1 LLTIIKILLKV
12 FLHYSWDSEAHKEW
26 VLDLANRL
34 TADGVD
40 LVFDRYDLH
49 IGSNNLHF
57 MEKIEACQKVVLVM
71 SKGYKPKVDSRTGG
85 AGYEYQIITSEIAVK
100 MASNTKCIPILRDGD
115 SHDSIPVLLQHFQ
128 YIDMRDDKKF
138 EQLYLELLRAIYG
151 KPLVTRPQLGKKP
164 SWENNFT
171 NNNKNSSDIQPK
183 QAHDII
189 ANSLY
194 RVVAEIENDAEIDRE
209 RLMQSLETVYK
220 KSKDMSR
227 DSAVLTAPE
236 FHETIDLLL
245 LSFQNDKLLITISG
259 NDASLWGSVAKH
271 FEYEVKAILNDI
283 MVIMD
288 QHGTSSHI
296 HWRFERMGDIML
308 VSYGNNGRGRSTDLS
323 VVNSLKSTKKTV
335 TSIGGKMDF
344 SPIFN
349 EIRLQLPLN
358 TKFQNVN
365 RAKIK
370 GDNFEFSV
378 FDIIIVELLSKGVLP
393 KEIPQIL
400 HSKNIKPSTLSS
412 VEKRLNSMKEKCS
425 LKSNEQLVA
434 FFKDFGMI

>member
-1 LLTIIKILLKV
+1 LKV

-26 VLDLANRL
+26 VLELANRL

-49 IGSNNLHF
+49 VGSNNLHF

-100 MASNTKCIPILRDGD
+100 MASNTKCIPVLRDGD
-115 SHDSIPVLLQHFQ
+115 SHSSIPVLLQHFQ

-151 KPLVTRPQLGKKP
+151 KPLVTRPELGKKP

-171 NNNKNSSDIQPK
+171 KDNKNISDVKPK

-194 RVVAEIENDAEIDRE
+194 RVLAEIENDAEIDRE
-209 RLMQSLETVYK
+209 KLMQSLETVYK

-236 FHETIDLLL
+236 FHKTIDMLL
-245 LSFQNDKLLITISG
+245 LSFQNDKLLITTSG
-259 NDASLWGSVAKH
+259 NDASLWGSVAKQ
-271 FEYEVKAILNDI
+271 FEYEVKAILNDV

-296 HWRFERMGDIML
+296 HWRFERMRDIIL
-308 VSYGNNGRGRSTDLS
+308 VSYGNNSRGKTTDLS
-323 VVNSLKSTKKTV
+323 VVNSLKSTKQKV
-335 TSIGGKMDF
+335 NSIGGKMDF
-344 SPIFN
+344 SPVFN
-349 EIRLQLPLN
+349 EIRIQLPLN
-358 TKFQNVN
+358 TNNQNVN
-365 RAKIK
+365 RSKIS
-370 GDNFEFSV
+370 DDSLEFSV
-378 FDIIIVELLSKGVLP
+378 FDITIVELLSKGVLQ
-393 KEIPQIL
+393 KDIPQIL
-400 HSKNIKPSTLSS
+400 HSKNLKPSTLSS
-412 VEKRLNSMKEKCS
+412 VEKRLNSMREKHS
-425 LKSNEQLVA
+425 LKSNLELVA
-434 FFKDFGMI
+434 FFKDIGII

>member
-1 LLTIIKILLKV
+1 MKV

-26 VLDLANRL
+26 VLELANRL

-49 IGSNNLHF
+49 VGSNNLHF

-100 MASNTKCIPILRDGD
+100 MASNSKCIPVLRDGD
-115 SHDSIPVLLQHFQ
+115 SHSSIPVLLQHFQ

-151 KPLVTRPQLGKKP
+151 KPLVTRPELGKKP
-164 SWENNFT
+164 SWETNFT
-171 NNNKNSSDIQPK
+171 KDNKNITDVKPK

-194 RVVAEIENDAEIDRE
+194 RVLAEIENDAEIDRE
-209 RLMQSLETVYK
+209 KLMQSLETVYN
-220 KSKDMSR
+220 KSRDMSR

-236 FHETIDLLL
+236 FHETIDMLL

-271 FEYEVKAILNDI
+271 FEYEVKAILNDV

-296 HWRFERMGDIML
+296 HWRFERMGDIIL
-308 VSYGNNGRGRSTDLS
+308 VSYGNNSCGKTTDLS
-323 VVNSLKSTKKTV
+323 VVNSLKSTKQMV
-335 TSIGGKMDF
+335 ISIGGKMDF
-344 SPIFN
+344 SPVFN
-349 EIRLQLPLN
+349 EIRIQLPLN
-358 TKFQNVN
+358 TNNLNVN
-365 RAKIK
+365 RSKIND
-370 GDNFEFSV
+370 DNFEFSV
-378 FDIIIVELLSKGVLP
+378 FDITIVELLSKGVLQ
-393 KEIPQIL
+393 KDIPQIL
-400 HSKNIKPSTLSS
+400 HSKNLKPSTLSS
-412 VEKRLNSMKEKCS
+412 VEKRLNSMREKYS
-425 LKSNEQLVA
+425 LKSNAELVV
-434 FFKDFGMI
+434 FFKDIGII

>member
-1 LLTIIKILLKV
+1 MKV

-26 VLDLANRL
+26 VLELANRL

-40 LVFDRYDLH
+40 LVFDRYDLQV
-49 IGSNNLHF
+49 GSNNLHF

-100 MASNTKCIPILRDGD
+100 MASNTKCIPVLRNGD
-115 SHDSIPVLLQHFQ
+115 SHSSIPVLLQHFQ

-151 KPLVTRPQLGKKP
+151 KPLVTRPELGKKP
-164 SWENNFT
+164 SWDNNFT
-171 NNNKNSSDIQPK
+171 KDNKNISDDKPK

-194 RVVAEIENDAEIDRE
+194 RVLAEIENDAEIDRE
-209 RLMQSLETVYK
+209 KLMQSFETVYK

-236 FHETIDLLL
+236 FHETIDMLL

-259 NDASLWGSVAKH
+259 NDASLWVSVAKQ
-271 FEYEVKAILNDI
+271 FEYEVKAILNDV

-296 HWRFERMGDIML
+296 HWRFERMEDIIL
-308 VSYGNNGRGRSTDLS
+308 VSYGNNSLGKTTDLS
-323 VVNSLKSTKKTV
+323 IVNSLKSTKQKV
-335 TSIGGKMDF
+335 NSIGGKMDF
-344 SPIFN
+344 SPVFN
-349 EIRLQLPLN
+349 EIRIQLPLN
-358 TKFQNVN
+358 TNNQNVN
-365 RAKIK
+365 RSKISE
-370 GDNFEFSV
+370 DNFEFSV
-378 FDIIIVELLSKGVLP
+378 FDITIVELLSKGVLQ
-393 KEIPQIL
+393 KDIPQIL

-412 VEKRLNSMKEKCS
+412 VEKRLNSMREKCS
-425 LKSNEQLVA
+425 LKSNEELVA
-434 FFKDFGMI
+434 FFKDIGII

>member
-1 LLTIIKILLKV
+1 MKV

-26 VLDLANRL
+26 VLELANRL

-49 IGSNNLHF
+49 VGSNNLHF

-100 MASNTKCIPILRDGD
+100 MASNTKCIPVLRDGD
-115 SHDSIPVLLQHFQ
+115 SHSSIPVLLQHFQ

-151 KPLVTRPQLGKKP
+151 KPLVTRPELGKKP

-171 NNNKNSSDIQPK
+171 KDNKNISDVKPK

-194 RVVAEIENDAEIDRE
+194 RVLAEIENDAEIDRE
-209 RLMQSLETVYK
+209 KLMQSLETVYK

-236 FHETIDLLL
+236 FHKTIDMLL
-245 LSFQNDKLLITISG
+245 LSFQNDKLLITTSG
-259 NDASLWGSVAKH
+259 NDASLWGSVAKQ
-271 FEYEVKAILNDI
+271 FEYEVKAILNDV

-296 HWRFERMGDIML
+296 HWRFERMRDIIL
-308 VSYGNNGRGRSTDLS
+308 VSYGNNSRGKTTDLS
-323 VVNSLKSTKKTV
+323 VVNSLKSTKQKV
-335 TSIGGKMDF
+335 NSIGGKMDF
-344 SPIFN
+344 SPVFN
-349 EIRLQLPLN
+349 EIRIQLPLN
-358 TKFQNVN
+358 TNNQNVN
-365 RAKIK
+365 RSKIS
-370 GDNFEFSV
+370 DDSLEFSV
-378 FDIIIVELLSKGVLP
+378 FDITIVELLSKGVLQ
-393 KEIPQIL
+393 KDIPQIL
-400 HSKNIKPSTLSS
+400 HSKNLKPSTLSS
-412 VEKRLNSMKEKCS
+412 VEKRLNSMREKHS
-425 LKSNEQLVA
+425 LKSNLELVA
-434 FFKDFGMI
+434 FFKDIGII